1 MRVKQSLVGVKESR
15 VKRSEDVKSK
25 SNECELL
32 EREYRYHQGNFRKEK
47 EDRGNEIGSSLA
59 GVCCERS

>member
-32 EREYRYHQGNFRKEK
+32 ERECRYHQGNVRKKKKTE
-47 EDRGNEIGSSLA
+47 EMRLDRSLA
-59 GVCCERS
+59 GSVGERS